1 MPPRYSPDSRF
12 DGHSSL
18 SECQDRMM
26 GEKNLRADAAL
37 DKHLLAKNSVLRQ
50 RGGAQLFDV
59 S

>member
-1 MPPRYSPDSRF
+1 
-12 DGHSSL
+12 
-18 SECQDRMM
+18 M